1 MMKFDN
7 FTIKVQVAMM
17 SARSLVQEQNH
28 LPDDFEEKLKKIG
41 IEKILSKVLKQL
53 TDDRPIEIQRS
64 FALIL
69 QQTVKDEDEE
79 IKKRVISL
87 LKRRCKM
94 SQDPIICKALH
105 KIRES

>member
-1 MMKFDN
+1 MVVI
-7 FTIKVQVAMM
+7 IK
-17 SARSLVQEQNH
+17 
-28 LPDDFEEKLKKIG
+28 KIGLKKI
-41 IEKILSKVLKQL
+41 LSTVLKQL
-53 TDDRPIEIQRS
+53 SDDSSIEIQRS

-87 LKRRCKM
+87 LKRRCQM

-105 KIRES
+105 KISER